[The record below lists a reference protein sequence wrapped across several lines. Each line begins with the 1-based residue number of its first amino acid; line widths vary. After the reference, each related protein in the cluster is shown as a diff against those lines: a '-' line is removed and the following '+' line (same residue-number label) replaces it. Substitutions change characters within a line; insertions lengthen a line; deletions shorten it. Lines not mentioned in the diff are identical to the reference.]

1 MLKLVRICAFSFTLL
16 RNPFMTTYPAAD
28 ASVDQFK
35 NKIQQRQARIG
46 IIGLGYVG
54 LPLALLYSEQ
64 KFAVTGFDIDARKV
78 DTLAKGGSYIYR
90 IAPEEIQAA
99 KAQGFSAT
107 ADYSLITAM
116 DAVIICVPTPLNE
129 YHEPDLS
136 FITDTTHSIA
146 PHLRAGQLVVL
157 ESTTYPGTTEEV
169 MVPILEKENK
179 AGLKAARDKAFS
191 GKEFF
196 VAFSPEREDPG
207 NTTVARRDIP
217 KVVGGLNPQASELA
231 QALYGSIFNR
241 TVPVSSPAA
250 AEMTKLLENI
260 YRCVNIALVNE
271 LKLLCLRMGIDI
283 WEVIEAASTK
293 PFGFH
298 PFYPGPGLGGHCIP
312 VDPFYLSWKAKE
324 WDFRTRFIELA
335 GEINTNMPY
344 HVLSS
349 VSGALNRQKKSVNGA
364 RVLVLGVA
372 YKKDIDDLR
381 ESPSLTIIELLQK
394 DGAQVSYHDPYFPFI
409 GKGRK
414 YDLQMKC
421 ADLKDLGTIRLRRH
435 RDRPFRLRLQPYCAG
450 SAADRRHPKCHP
462 RNREHEDR
470 ALLEP
475 GNSRTS
481 RKSIAESVVFC
492 MIVSRNLNLRRWHF
506 VSH

>member
-1 MLKLVRICAFSFTLL
+1 
-16 RNPFMTTYPAAD
+16 MTNYSGGDRTID
-28 ASVDQFK
+28 STM
-35 NKIQQRQARIG
+35 NKIQLRQARIG

-54 LPLALLYSEQ
+54 LPLALLFSDQ
-64 KFAVTGFDIDARKV
+64 KFRVTGFDIDQRKV
-78 DTLAKGGSYIYR
+78 DTLAQGNSYIYR
-90 IAPEEIQAA
+90 ISTEEIRAA
-99 KAQGFSAT
+99 RAEGFSAT
-107 ADYSLITAM
+107 SDYKNIEGM
-116 DAVIICVPTPLNE
+116 DAVIICVPTPLNQ

-136 FITDTTHSIA
+136 FIVDTTRAIA
-146 PHLRAGQLVVL
+146 PHLQPGQLIVL

-179 AGLKAARDKAFS
+179 FGLKAARGIS
-191 GKEFF
+191 REKEFF

-217 KVVGGLNPQASELA
+217 KVVGGVNAQASALA
-231 QALYGSIFNR
+231 GALYGTIFQR
-241 TVPVSSPAA
+241 TIPVSSPAA

-271 LKLLCLRMGIDI
+271 LKLLCLRMGLDI

-324 WDFRTRFIELA
+324 FDFRTRFIELA

-344 HVLSS
+344 HVLASIG
-349 VSGALNRQKKSVNGA
+349 GALNQHKKSLNGA
-364 RVLVLGVA
+364 RVLILGVA

-381 ESPSLTIIELLQK
+381 ESPALTIIELLQK
-394 DGAQVSYHDPYFPFI
+394 EGVQVSYHDPYFPFI

-414 YDLQMKC
+414 YDLQMKRSELE
-421 ADLKDLGTIRLRRH
+421 DLAQYDCIVIVTDHSDYDAKRIVGEAQLVVDTRNATKGI
-435 RDRPFRLRLQPYCAG
+435 D
-450 SAADRRHPKCHP
+450 SPK
-462 RNREHEDR
+462 
-470 ALLEP
+470 
-475 GNSRTS
+475 
-481 RKSIAESVVFC
+481 VVRC
-492 MIVSRNLNLRRWHF
+492 
-506 VSH
+506 

>member
-1 MLKLVRICAFSFTLL
+1 
-16 RNPFMTTYPAAD
+16 MTTYSAAD
-28 ASVDQFK
+28 SYLDQSK
-35 NKIQQRQARIG
+35 QKIEKREARVG

-64 KFAVTGFDIDARKV
+64 KFRVTGFDIDARKV
-78 DTLAKGGSYIYR
+78 ETLAKGGSYIYR
-90 IAPEEIQAA
+90 IVPEEIQAA
-99 KAQGFSAT
+99 QANGFSAT
-107 ADYSLITAM
+107 ADFSQLTAM
-116 DAVIICVPTPLNE
+116 DVIIICVPTPLNE

-136 FITDTTHSIA
+136 FITNTTHAIA

-179 AGLKAARDKAFS
+179 QGLKAARGAS
-191 GKEFF
+191 MGPNEFL

-217 KVVGGLNPQASELA
+217 KVVGGMSPQASELA
-231 QALYGSIFNR
+231 RAFYGSIFNR

-344 HVLSS
+344 HVLAS
-349 VSGALNRQKKSVNGA
+349 VSGALNSHKKSVNGS

-394 DGAQVSYHDPYFPFI
+394 EGAQVSYHDPYFPFI
-409 GKGRK
+409 GRGRK

-421 ADLKDLGTIRLRRH
+421 AELKNLGQYDCVVIVTDHSDYDFQRIVQEAQLVVDTRNATRGI
-435 RDRPFRLRLQPYCAG
+435 D
-450 SAADRRHPKCHP
+450 SPK
-462 RNREHEDR
+462 
-470 ALLEP
+470 
-475 GNSRTS
+475 
-481 RKSIAESVVFC
+481 VVRC
-492 MIVSRNLNLRRWHF
+492 
-506 VSH
+506 

>member
-1 MLKLVRICAFSFTLL
+1 
-16 RNPFMTTYPAAD
+16 MTISSAAD
-28 ASVDQFK
+28 TLFDQLK
-35 NKIQQRQARIG
+35 TRIKQREARVG

-64 KFAVTGFDIDARKV
+64 RFPVTGFDIDARKV
-78 DTLAKGGSYIYR
+78 DTLSKGGSYIYR

-99 KAQGFSAT
+99 RSQGFSAT
-107 ADYSLITAM
+107 SDYSRLSEM
-116 DAVIICVPTPLNE
+116 DAVIICVPTPLDE

-136 FITDTTHSIA
+136 FITDTTHSLA
-146 PHLRAGQLVVL
+146 PHLRAGQLIVL
-157 ESTTYPGTTEEV
+157 ESTTYPGTTEEI
-169 MVPILEKENK
+169 MIPILEKENR
-179 AGLKAARDKAFS
+179 AGLKAARDGALT
-191 GKEFF
+191 GTEFF

-217 KVVGGLNPQASELA
+217 KVVGGLNSQASEIA
-231 QALYGSIFNR
+231 SDLYGSIFNR
-241 TVPVSSPAA
+241 TVPVSSPAT

-271 LKLLCLRMGIDI
+271 LKLLCLRMGLDI
-283 WEVIEAASTK
+283 WEVIGAASTK

-324 WDFRTRFIELA
+324 YDFRTRFIELA

-344 HVLSS
+344 HVLAS
-349 VSGALNRQKKSVNGA
+349 VSGALNRHKKSLNGA

-372 YKKDIDDLR
+372 YKRDIDDLR
-381 ESPSLTIIELLQK
+381 ESPSLTIIELLQR

-409 GKGRK
+409 GRGRK

-421 ADLKDLGTIRLRRH
+421 ADLTNLGEYDCVVIITDHSDYDYRRIVNEAQLVV
-435 RDRPFRLRLQPYCAG
+435 DT
-450 SAADRRHPKCHP
+450 
-462 RNREHEDR
+462 RN
-470 ALLEP
+470 ATK
-475 GNSRTS
+475 G
-481 RKSIAESVVFC
+481 IESQK
-492 MIVSRNLNLRRWHF
+492 IVRC
-506 VSH
+506 

>member
-1 MLKLVRICAFSFTLL
+1 
-16 RNPFMTTYPAAD
+16 MTNPAA
-28 ASVDQFK
+28 ANRSPALGKKDQRKNNQLK
-35 NKIQQRQARIG
+35 NKIQRRQARVG

-54 LPLALLYSEQ
+54 LPLALLFSEQ
-64 KFAVTGFDIDARKV
+64 KFAVTGFDIDQRKV
-78 DTLAKGGSYIYR
+78 DILAKGESYIYR
-90 IAPEEIQAA
+90 ITQEEIQTA
-99 KAQGFSAT
+99 KSQGFSAT
-107 ADYSLITAM
+107 SDYSRMDEM
-116 DAVIICVPTPLNE
+116 DAVVICVPTPLNQ

-136 FITDTTHSIA
+136 FITDTTHAIA
-146 PHLRAGQLVVL
+146 PHLQAGQLVVL

-179 AGLKAARDKAFS
+179 HGLKAARGNSSSTSS
-191 GKEFF
+191 GNPSAEKEFF

-217 KVVGGLNPQASELA
+217 KVVGGMNPQASELA
-231 QALYGSIFNR
+231 GALYGSIFHR
-241 TVPVSSPAA
+241 TVPVSSPAV

-271 LKLLCLRMGIDI
+271 LKLLCLRMGLDI

-344 HVLSS
+344 HVLASIG
-349 VSGALNRQKKSVNGA
+349 GALNRQKKSVNGA
-364 RVLVLGVA
+364 RVLILGVA
-372 YKKDIDDLR
+372 YKRDIDDLR
-381 ESPSLTIIELLQK
+381 ESPALTIIELLQQE
-394 DGAQVSYHDPYFPFI
+394 GAKVSYHDPYFPFI

-414 YDLQMKC
+414 YDLQMKRTE
-421 ADLKDLGTIRLRRH
+421 LEKLGQYDCIVIVTDHSDYDYKKIVGEAQLVVDTRNATKGI
-435 RDRPFRLRLQPYCAG
+435 D
-450 SAADRRHPKCHP
+450 SPKVMRC
-462 RNREHEDR
+462 
-470 ALLEP
+470 
-475 GNSRTS
+475 
-481 RKSIAESVVFC
+481 
-492 MIVSRNLNLRRWHF
+492 
-506 VSH
+506 